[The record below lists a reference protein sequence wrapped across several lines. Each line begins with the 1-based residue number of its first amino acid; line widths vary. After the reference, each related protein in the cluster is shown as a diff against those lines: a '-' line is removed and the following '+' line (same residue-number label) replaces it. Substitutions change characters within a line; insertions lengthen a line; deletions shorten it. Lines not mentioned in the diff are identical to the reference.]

1 VPRLASV
8 LTWADRLGA
17 GKARWGIG
25 RMSSLVPPGLYA
37 LGTPGPGS
45 PVVVTANYKMT
56 YDSVR
61 RSLKGYD
68 VWVLVLETYGI
79 NVWCAA
85 GKGSFG
91 TEELARRVLA
101 SGLAKVVGH
110 RRLILPILG
119 APGVAAHQVFRQ
131 CGFSVIYATI
141 YADDLPGF
149 LDNGMVTTPA
159 MRELRFSLGDRL
171 VLIPVEVVLEL
182 KTLAGVSAFV
192 FAACALA
199 GGFSSAWLGLG
210 AYLGAALGGIVAVP
224 LLLPWLPTRSFAVK
238 GASVGL
244 LWTLGYLF
252 LLGGDWSPMTTAAAC
267 LLLTPVSAYHGLNFT
282 GCTPYTSRSGVKK
295 EMRIGI
301 PLMGISIMMGLLVFA
316 LSRFTGL

>member
-1 VPRLASV
+1 
-8 LTWADRLGA
+8 
-17 GKARWGIG
+17 
-25 RMSSLVPPGLYA
+25 MSYIVPPGLYA
-37 LGTPGPGS
+37 LGTPGPES

-56 YDSVR
+56 YDTVR
-61 RSLKGYD
+61 RALKGYD
-68 VWVLVLETYGI
+68 AWMLVLETYGI

-91 TEELARRVLA
+91 TDELVRRVLA

-131 CGFSVIYATI
+131 CGFSVTYATI

-149 LDNGMVTTPA
+149 LDNGRVATSA
-159 MRELRFSLGDRL
+159 MREMRFSLRERL
-171 VLIPVEVVLEL
+171 VLIPVEIVLEL
-182 KTLAGVSAFV
+182 KTLAWVSAVV
-192 FAACALA
+192 FTACALA
-199 GGFSSAWLGLG
+199 GGVPFALLGLG

-238 GASVGL
+238 GAIVGL
-244 LWTLGYLF
+244 LWTLGYVF
-252 LLGGDWSPMTTAAAC
+252 LTGGYGSPMTTAAAC

-301 PLMGISIMMGLLVFA
+301 PVMGISIMMGLLAFA
-316 LSRFTGL
+316 LSRFTGF

>member
-1 VPRLASV
+1 
-8 LTWADRLGA
+8 
-17 GKARWGIG
+17 
-25 RMSSLVPPGLYA
+25 MSYLVPPGLYA
-37 LGTPGPGS
+37 MGMPGPGS

-79 NVWCAA
+79 NVWCAS

-91 TEELARRVLA
+91 TEELVRRVLA
-101 SGLAKVVGH
+101 SGLARVVGH

-141 YADDLPGF
+141 YAADLPGF

-192 FAACALA
+192 FAACAVA
-199 GGFSSAWLGLG
+199 GGFSSALLGLG
-210 AYLGAALGGIVAVP
+210 AYLGAALGGIIAVP

-238 GASVGL
+238 GATVGL

-252 LLGGDWSPMTTAAAC
+252 LLGGDWSPMTIAAAC
-267 LLLTPVSAYHGLNFT
+267 LLLTPVSAFHGLNFT

-301 PLMGISIMMGLLVFA
+301 PLMGISIMMGVLVFA